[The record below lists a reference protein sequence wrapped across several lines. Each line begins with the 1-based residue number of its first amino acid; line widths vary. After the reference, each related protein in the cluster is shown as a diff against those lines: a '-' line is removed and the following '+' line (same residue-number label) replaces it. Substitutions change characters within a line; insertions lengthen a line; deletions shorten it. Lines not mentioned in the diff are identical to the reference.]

1 MTVRSR
7 PAFWAIAAALLAAPM
22 LSGCD
27 WFGRAIGNDT
37 QMKNVEILPG
47 TASDEMVTLD
57 SASGDG
63 TALDPS
69 GAVGP
74 EVAADAADAA
84 DASDASS
91 SPDATDTTPA
101 DGGENPDAASPA
113 AASPAVRPGD
123 VVIRPPA
130 GRPEATKAGQA
141 PRR

>member
-7 PAFWAIAAALLAAPM
+7 PAVWAIAAALLAAPM

-74 EVAADAADAA
+74 EVAADAADA
-84 DASDASS
+84 SDASS